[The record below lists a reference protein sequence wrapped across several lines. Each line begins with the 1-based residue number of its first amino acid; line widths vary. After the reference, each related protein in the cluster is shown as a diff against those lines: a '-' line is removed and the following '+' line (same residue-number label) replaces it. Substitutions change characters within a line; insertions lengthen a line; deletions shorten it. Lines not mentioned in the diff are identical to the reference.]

1 MDKEKKSNLYKEC
14 HLCQSNA
21 TFLCLECN
29 YYLCGS
35 CYDLIHS
42 KQKNQSHKKEPLD
55 LFVPIELNCKIH
67 LKDRLNLFCLKE
79 KGKLFIYIIKY
90 RTMLC
95 NVCL

>member
-55 LFVPIELNCKIH
+55 LFVPI
-67 LKDRLNLFCLKE
+67 
-79 KGKLFIYIIKY
+79 
-90 RTMLC
+90 
-95 NVCL
+95 

>member
-79 KGKLFIYIIKY
+79 KGNLFIYIIKY

>member
-35 CYDLIHS
+35 CYDLIHN

-79 KGKLFIYIIKY
+79 KGNLFIYIIKY
-90 RTMLC
+90 RTVLC